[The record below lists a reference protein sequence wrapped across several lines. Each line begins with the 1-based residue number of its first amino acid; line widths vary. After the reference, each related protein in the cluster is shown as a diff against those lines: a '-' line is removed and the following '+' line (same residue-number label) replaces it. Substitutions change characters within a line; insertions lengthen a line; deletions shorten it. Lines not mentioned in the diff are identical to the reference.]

1 MDFLRTLLI
10 YMSATLALSV
20 QTTSTPGP
28 TPEPTPGA
36 VTTAVVSMDLST
48 QLIPAGPTETPSP
61 EPTVSVTP
69 VPVPTITPNRAYH
82 NLAMGAKGNE
92 VRALQEKLIELGYLP
107 AGAADGAYGRQT
119 YNAVRRFQ
127 YYNGLSQDGVAGRST
142 QTNLFENPD
151 IMPYPNASSG
161 EGTEDGGTPAPE
173 EQDLQETPEPLE
185 PGAENMTAVP
195 PEMVQLR
202 TLAPDEAAAQEAAEP
217 SNETDEAAT
226 EEPAEGTEAP
236 GETAEATTEEP
247 AEDVTGEPEETAAA
261 TTEAP
266 AEETEAPGEP
276 AEATTEEPAE
286 DVTEEPEEEPQEIT
300 EDVLLEDEEYDEI
313 QGSISLND
321 SGSPLEWI
329 NTEDGV
335 PVTRMPR
342 LQKKSGSIRVSL
354 DDLAAC
360 LEGWNLTDN
369 VNTIVLEAE
378 GYTIAFYN
386 EEAGIS
392 ATRDGLDM
400 EVDPDKV
407 SIIGEG
413 HFIDAAY
420 LAELLNG
427 TAEWD
432 EEESTLMLRIPSKEA
447 LSATD

>member
-1 MDFLRTLLI
+1 M
-10 YMSATLALSV
+10 
-20 QTTSTPGP
+20 
-28 TPEPTPGA
+28 
-36 VTTAVVSMDLST
+36 
-48 QLIPAGPTETPSP
+48 
-61 EPTVSVTP
+61 
-69 VPVPTITPNRAYH
+69 
-82 NLAMGAKGNE
+82 
-92 VRALQEKLIELGYLP
+92 
-107 AGAADGAYGRQT
+107 
-119 YNAVRRFQ
+119 
-127 YYNGLSQDGVAGRST
+127 
-142 QTNLFENPD
+142 
-151 IMPYPNASSG
+151 
-161 EGTEDGGTPAPE
+161 
-173 EQDLQETPEPLE
+173 
-185 PGAENMTAVP
+185 
-195 PEMVQLR
+195 
-202 TLAPDEAAAQEAAEP
+202 
-217 SNETDEAAT
+217 
-226 EEPAEGTEAP
+226 
-236 GETAEATTEEP
+236 
-247 AEDVTGEPEETAAA
+247 
-261 TTEAP
+261 
-266 AEETEAPGEP
+266 
-276 AEATTEEPAE
+276 
-286 DVTEEPEEEPQEIT
+286 TEEPEEEPQEIT